1 MISTINECMLFS
13 QNSVSDMCELN
24 LLLFFF
30 YSVCLRW
37 YYITRCQILWKCVDI
52 HAMELTSYQVQK
64 LLPTLPSCVSYIR
77 ICCMYCPRKQPNP
90 IITAENASKLKEHCP
105 HLETLII
112 ENAFLA
118 TYKTI
123 TDIAV
128 ENLPQQL
135 CVLSLRRSIFRTHYF
150 FTNADASVN
159 IKVLDFTSCICIQNN
174 HLTYFSRLR
183 HLEELYLAG
192 CQICDFG
199 IRCLCNKNN
208 QTIPNLKV
216 LDLEATKVGDQ
227 SISALK
233 EEFQSLEKLYLQ
245 RTNITDEALS
255 IFDRY
260 SLKNLNT
267 LCLMNNS
274 LSSAGL
280 KSLLKLKSL
289 KNVYVAISDISK
301 NCLLEIHPSL
311 RRKLR
316 FKEELTADTI
326 YCDHFMKR
334 NCHYDY

>member
-1 MISTINECMLFS
+1 
-13 QNSVSDMCELN
+13 
-24 LLLFFF
+24 
-30 YSVCLRW
+30 
-37 YYITRCQILWKCVDI
+37 
-52 HAMELTSYQVQK
+52 MELTSYQVQK

-90 IITAENASKLKEHCP
+90 IFTAENAIKLKEHCP

-135 CVLSLRRSIFRTHYF
+135 CVLSLRKSIFRTHYF
-150 FTNADASVN
+150 FTNVDASIN

-199 IRCLCNKNN
+199 IRSLCNKIN
-208 QTIPNLKV
+208 QTLPNLKV
-216 LDLEATKVGDQ
+216 LDLEATNVGDL
-227 SISALK
+227 SISALR
-233 EEFQSLEKLYLQ
+233 EEFQSLEKLYLR
-245 RTNITDEALS
+245 RTLVTDNGLS
-255 IFDRY
+255 FFDKFT
-260 SLKNLNT
+260 LQNLNT

-274 LSSAGL
+274 YSSTGL
-280 KSLLKLKSL
+280 KSLLRLKSV
-289 KNVYVAISDISK
+289 KCINVAISDISK
-301 NCLLEIHPSL
+301 NCLMDIHPSL
-311 RRKLR
+311 RRKLM
-316 FKEELTADTI
+316 FKEDLTNDSVF
-326 YCDHFMKR
+326 CDHFMKR
-334 NCHYDY
+334 NNHYDF